1 MNRIYRTFFSG
12 VLLLTATVATGQQIN
27 RVKIIRKATPVK
39 TVPATTVDTTRRKS
53 YHIVRAT
60 PATKTAVKDSRK
72 QWAVDT
78 KLKASGM
85 FILPYKPLKPQSGAT
100 APTNTEVQGPNLT
113 LGKDVSILLGGN
125 GFEYFLDKLN
135 IFREVYED
143 KNPNAGYFYYLPKS
157 YNMKWDRGTGQYSF
171 YVYYLSAD
179 AEGRGE
185 VIVTAELTPGVSQDD
200 IALAETLLS
209 KKMKREIRLRPLP
222 LRDTPKVSFGS
233 ALTNFDV
240 KPESVSTNVP
250 TDFLEP
256 IIVSWKMERRVDDLV
271 GAMMNNIGLS
281 GNVDFLPHAEG
292 DQAISVPVRLK
303 VNDDK
308 TFGKMEYTQADGL
321 LNGFLNPID
330 YPVVLRDLVV
340 MRTKASKELTIER
353 IALASYEV
361 APQET
366 FSSFTPEEKD
376 RVLSGNNITKL
387 WAEYSI
393 KPCSPCNEQ
402 VTQKILGGTSTSRV
416 KGLEV
421 QVLTPLGY
429 SGANSL
435 KLMIR
440 SKQGDPKGTSE
451 VMLPI
456 LTVTKDNQTLAGGEL
471 FVAEGEDLQYQY
483 QLALIQPDGETL
495 MSEWVDA
502 SDPFIIVGEDM
513 IRKHF
518 DVETSADEPVQP
530 VVTDG
535 Q

>member
-1 MNRIYRTFFSG
+1 MNRIYRTFLPG
-12 VLLLTATVATGQQIN
+12 LLILAATAATGQQIN
-27 RVKIIRKATPVK
+27 RIKTMRTTTPVK
-39 TVPATTVDTTRRKS
+39 TAPAVTADTSRRKP
-53 YHIVRAT
+53 IRIIRAV
-60 PATKTAVKDSRK
+60 PATKTAVKDNRK
-72 QWAVDT
+72 QWVTNT
-78 KLKASGM
+78 KLQPSQM
-85 FILPYKPLKPQSGAT
+85 FILPYKPLTPQPGAAT
-100 APTNTEVQGPNLT
+100 PTNTDVQGPNLT

-143 KNPNAGYFYYLPKS
+143 KNPHAGFFYYLPRS
-157 YNMKWDRGTGQYSF
+157 YNMKWDRSSGQYSF

-179 AEGRGE
+179 TEGRGE
-185 VIVTAELTPGVSQDD
+185 VIVTAELTPGVSQED

-209 KKMKREIRLRPLP
+209 KKMKKDIRLRPLP

-303 VNDDK
+303 INDDK

-353 IALASYEV
+353 IPLASYEV
-361 APQET
+361 EPQDT
-366 FSSFTPEEKD
+366 FSGFTAEEKD
-376 RVLSGNNITKL
+376 RVLSGNIITKL

-393 KPCSPCNEQ
+393 MPCTTCNEQ

-440 SKQGDPKGTSE
+440 SKQGDPKGTSD
-451 VMLPI
+451 VLLPI

-471 FVAEGEDLQYQY
+471 FVAEGDDLSYQY

-495 MSEWVDA
+495 MSEWVEA

-518 DVETSADEPVQP
+518 EVASPAGEPVQP
-530 VVTDG
+530 VVSDG

>member
-12 VLLLTATVATGQQIN
+12 ILTLAATAATGQQIN
-27 RVKIIRKATPVK
+27 RVKTIRKTTPVK
-39 TVPATTVDTTRRKS
+39 STHVTPTDTTRKTPTRIIRAVPATKM
-53 YHIVRAT
+53 
-60 PATKTAVKDSRK
+60 AVKDNRK

-78 KLKASGM
+78 KTKNSGL
-85 FILPYKPLKPQSGAT
+85 FILPYKPLTPQPGT
-100 APTNTEVQGPNLT
+100 PAPTNTEVQGPNLV

-125 GFEYFLDKLN
+125 GFDYFLDKLN

-143 KNPNAGYFYYLPKS
+143 KNPNAGFFYYLPRN
-157 YNMKWDRGTGQYSF
+157 YNMKWDRNTGQYSF
-171 YVYYLSAD
+171 YVYYLSANAD
-179 AEGRGE
+179 GRGE

-209 KKMKREIRLRPLP
+209 KKMKKEIRLRPLP

-303 VNDDK
+303 VNDDR

-321 LNGFLNPID
+321 LSGFLNPID
-330 YPVVLRDLVV
+330 YPVVLRSLVV

-353 IALASYEV
+353 IPLASYEV
-361 APQET
+361 EPQET
-366 FSSFTPEEKD
+366 FSSFTAEEKD
-376 RVLSGNNITKL
+376 RVLSGNNIAKL
-387 WAEYSI
+387 WTEYSI
-393 KPCSPCNEQ
+393 KPCTTCNEQ

-440 SKQGDPKGTSE
+440 SKQGDPKGTSD
-451 VMLPI
+451 VLLPI

-471 FVAEGEDLQYQY
+471 FVAEGEDLRYQY

-495 MSEWVDA
+495 MSEWIDA
-502 SDPFIIVGEDM
+502 SDPFIIIGEDM
-513 IRKHF
+513 VRKHF
-518 DVETSADEPVQP
+518 EVETSSGDPVQP
-530 VVTDG
+530 LASDD